1 MPDWLMQALGY
12 AGVCVAVYAG
22 IKADLAALHVKC
34 EQAIEAAKEAHKRI
48 DQIHIQAH
56 KI

>member
-1 MPDWLMQALGY
+1 MQALGY

>member
-22 IKADLAALHVKC
+22 IKADLAALHVKV
-34 EQAIEAAKEAHKRI
+34 EQAIEAAKSAHERI
-48 DQIHIQAH
+48 DQIHIHGQ

>member
-1 MPDWLMQALGY
+1 MQALGY

-22 IKADLAALHVKC
+22 IKADLAALHVKV
-34 EQAIEAAKEAHKRI
+34 EQAIEAAKSAHERI
-48 DQIHIQAH
+48 DQIHIHGQ